1 MNPIAIIFWAL
12 CGLVGYLIGDGH
24 GAVIGPARRGCVL
37 LPRRTNRGSLGIVL
51 LVSFLDEV
59 G

>member
-24 GAVIGPARRGCVL
+24 GAVIGLTAGLSV
-37 LPRRTNRGSLGIVL
+37 SF